1 MSERWK
7 ISLCCRSSSFSKKK
21 KEEKGAIRKF
31 LGYFVQKYSK
41 KKRKEEEKIKEKRQ
55 REKEK
60 RKETKEHISS
70 PRRSRRQRIKR
81 FFSHTSFKIPRTF
94 EERERVLL
102 SNRGEGGLSSRFSSR
117 PPRSLSPF
125 PLPGSRSRAAAYR
138 DRRTIVHGFRFYR
151 GKTLPADLLVC

>member
-41 KKRKEEEKIKEKRQ
+41 KRRKEEEKIKEKRR
-55 REKEK
+55 REREK

-102 SNRGEGGLSSRFSSR
+102 SNRGEEGFIVSIFEPPSSLPLPLPSSRITVQGGCI
-117 PPRSLSPF
+117 P
-125 PLPGSRSRAAAYR
+125 
-138 DRRTIVHGFRFYR
+138 
-151 GKTLPADLLVC
+151 